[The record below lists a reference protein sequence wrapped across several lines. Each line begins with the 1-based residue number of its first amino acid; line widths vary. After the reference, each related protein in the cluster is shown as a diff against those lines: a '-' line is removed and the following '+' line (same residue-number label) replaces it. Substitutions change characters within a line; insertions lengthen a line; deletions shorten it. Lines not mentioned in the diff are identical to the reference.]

1 MRLTASE
8 ARRLPAKAGT
18 QNEKQNVAKL
28 LLTCL
33 CFIMYFKERRQLVG
47 KIAEAI

>member
-18 QNEKQNVAKL
+18 QNEKQSVAKL
-28 LLTCL
+28 LMTCL
-33 CFIMYFKERRQLVG
+33 TFKIGQSNF
-47 KIAEAI
+47 AFN